1 MRHDKLQ
8 RELDLILLLA
18 ENRTYTV
25 EQLCERLNVSR
36 RNLYYYFDFLRFSN
50 FRFERRGRYY
60 HIDRQSP
67 FFKKLFEMLDF
78 TEDEAIFLRR
88 LLEGA
93 DNKNPQVESIKR
105 KLERFYDF
113 DIIQNVE
120 LRERRSQ
127 NVSTLYDAIKFRQ
140 IAKICGY
147 SSPHSKTVS
156 DRIVEPFMLMNNNNE
171 VRCFEIA
178 SKQCKTFKLS
188 RMERVELIDLQ
199 WSYADQHK
207 EMFTDIFMFSDENP
221 KTVSMTLGSLSA
233 NIMREEY
240 PQAEQYMT
248 QQEDGLTLLSMPVC
262 SYLGIGRFV
271 LGLYDD
277 INVIGN
283 DEFKAY
289 LSDKIKSFSSPSSS
303 NSNIGPQTTSQ

>member
-25 EQLCERLNVSR
+25 EQLCDKLHISR

-50 FRFERRGRYY
+50 FRFEKRGHYY

-78 TEDEAIFLRR
+78 TEDEAVFLLR
-88 LLEGA
+88 LLESA
-93 DNKNPQVESIKR
+93 DSKNPQVGSIKH

-113 DIIQNVE
+113 DILNNE
-120 LRERRSQ
+120 KLRERRSR
-127 NVSTLYDAIKFRQ
+127 NLSTLYEAIKFRQ
-140 IAKICGY
+140 IAKICNY

-188 RMERVELIDLQ
+188 RMERVELIDLN
-199 WSYADQHK
+199 WSYTDQHT
-207 EMFTDIFMFSDENP
+207 EMFTDIFMFSGEKP
-221 KTVSMTLGSLSA
+221 QTIKLLLGRLSA
-233 NIMREEY
+233 NIMGEEY
-240 PQAEQYMT
+240 PQAEQYME
-248 QQEDGLTLLSMPVC
+248 QQDDGKTLLSLPVC
-262 SYLGIGRFV
+262 SFLGIGRFV
-271 LGLYDD
+271 IGLYEDITIVENDD
-277 INVIGN
+277 
-283 DEFKAY
+283 FKAY
-289 LSDKIKSFSSPSSS
+289 IADKIKKMA
-303 NSNIGPQTTSQ
+303 GQ